1 MNGIG
6 TIIKT
11 IGDTLDDLTLSKEEQ
26 IKSEIDLRKM
36 ESDLSLKQM
45 GINLQE
51 AKHKSV
57 FVAGWRPFIGWVC
70 GSALAYNFILR
81 DLIIVIFQF
90 SKDAVPELET
100 GQLLTVLG
108 GLLGLGTL
116 RTVEKF
122 KGVQSDA
129 IDPKTASKK
138 RGLFIRFKKNQ

>member
-6 TIIKT
+6 TIIRT
-11 IGDTLDDLTLSKEEQ
+11 IGDTVDDLTLSKEEQ
-26 IKSEIDLRKM
+26 LRSEIELRKI
-36 ESDLSLKQM
+36 ESNLSLKQM
-45 GINLQE
+45 GINLEE

-70 GSALAYNFILR
+70 GSALAYHFILR
-81 DLIIVIFQF
+81 DLIIVIFQLN
-90 SKDAVPELET
+90 KDKVPELEI

-122 KGVQSDA
+122 KGVQSDS
-129 IDPKTASKK
+129 IDATPTPKK
-138 RGLFIRFKKNQ
+138 RGLFRRNRNQ